1 MEKNKKIII
10 LCVAIALIV
19 ITVVTIVILSS
30 KGEEQKVEQANIQEE
45 DGTSKLTTLRDTMKQ
60 NANYSVSLKLNDEN
74 KRTTIRENNNAYI
87 EIIDEGEKSTYIIKD
102 NTTYLLLDSTKKY
115 YEYKNNV
122 SLLNEFINN
131 MNEVLKLKYEI
142 GTEEIDGKQYRY
154 EEFKGTSAFIINYKR
169 NIDNEDTK
177 TRLYFSGNDL
187 KYIKTYVGDVEQLL
201 DVEIKFGNQNNNSFE
216 IPEEYSK
223 N

>member
-74 KRTTIRENNNAYI
+74 KRTTIRENNNA
-87 EIIDEGEKSTYIIKD
+87 
-102 NTTYLLLDSTKKY
+102 KK
-115 YEYKNNV
+115 
-122 SLLNEFINN
+122 
-131 MNEVLKLKYEI
+131 VLI
-142 GTEEIDGKQYRY
+142 
-154 EEFKGTSAFIINYKR
+154 
-169 NIDNEDTK
+169 
-177 TRLYFSGNDL
+177 
-187 KYIKTYVGDVEQLL
+187 
-201 DVEIKFGNQNNNSFE
+201 
-216 IPEEYSK
+216 
-223 N
+223 